1 MKWTNE
7 TGDDEPDLTPMI
19 DIVFLLIVFFMTVAN
34 IVTTQSVDI
43 EVPIAEAAV
52 SPETLEN
59 RDMISLL
66 PDGSVFYGPTPIGMD
81 ELASHISGQLK
92 QRPELSILLRV
103 DASTPYLHTQEVMQ
117 ICSSLG
123 ILDII
128 FTSYQSDS

>member
-1 MKWTNE
+1 M
-7 TGDDEPDLTPMI
+7 
-19 DIVFLLIVFFMTVAN
+19 
-34 IVTTQSVDI
+34 
-43 EVPIAEAAV
+43 PIAEAAV
-52 SPETLEN
+52 SETLEN

-66 PDGSVFYGPTPIGMD
+66 PNGSVFYGPTPIGMD

-103 DASTPYLHTQEVMQ
+103 DHRRLIFTRKRSQ

>member
-1 MKWTNE
+1 MKWNYE

-43 EVPIAEAAV
+43 EVPIAEASV
-52 SPETLEN
+52 TPETLEN
-59 RDMISLL
+59 RDLISLL
-66 PDGSVFYGPTPIGMD
+66 PDGSLFYGPMPIEID
-81 ELASHISGQLK
+81 QLSAHIGGQLK

-103 DASTPYLHTQEVMQ
+103 DAMTPFVHTQEVMQ